1 MKTKLRLP
9 RILFYSVL
17 AFPSVVLAQ
26 NPLKWG
32 KISEKEAKMTV
43 CSFDSA
49 ASAVVLSD
57 YGKITIDYGVITIE
71 RHKRIK
77 ILNNKALDEA
87 DISLPYY
94 VKDRLE
100 RIEKL
105 EAQTISMDK
114 AGKPVVTEVA
124 NSQMFDV
131 EISKDWRE
139 KRFGFPKVEPGSIIE
154 YRYRTISQNYTFL
167 EGWLFQSD
175 IPTLRSEMNVQIM
188 VGDLDYRVLMQGDR
202 LMQKYQTQGDQPI
215 SKWMLENIPALVKE
229 PFVANHFD
237 YAERVSFQL
246 AGYKKSGLGVGTGGV
261 EYKTMM
267 TTWEKLAEE
276 LLLTD
281 NYTNYLNRHGVAK
294 EIISQLLTP
303 TDNESTK
310 IRKIYDYVKGNFT
323 WNAKHRIFAEQS
335 FGDFMKTK
343 HGSSAEINLFLTL
356 LLQEADL
363 LANPVLLSTRS
374 NGKVQKSYPMVGQ
387 FNHVVASVKAGGK
400 DLLLNA
406 TNPLRPYNLLAPED
420 LNWSAFV
427 LDKQASRWL
436 PIEQAQVSKETVY
449 AEINLENP
457 GKPGYN
463 FSVRYEGY
471 AALEARQKFLQMGEE
486 KFITQQKT
494 VFGDKK
500 LIKFE
505 QENMDKPDE
514 FLMQKYQLEPEESA
528 DNQATTLYFQPVVWH
543 QFHENPFK
551 GTKRNLPVELEYT
564 KNFQFVLNLRIPDK
578 YQIQEMPKPLLLS
591 LPGNMGNF
599 RYQATANGPQLQ
611 LVTSVQMKNA
621 LIPAEYFS
629 HLQAFHDQIIAKYKE
644 MVVLKKIP

>member
-17 AFPSVVLAQ
+17 AFPSVVFAQ

-77 ILNNKALDEA
+77 ILDNKALDEA

-114 AGKPVVTEVA
+114 TGKPVVTEVA
-124 NSQMFDV
+124 NNQMFDV

-139 KRFGFPKVEPGSIIE
+139 KRFGFPKVEAGSIIE

-175 IPTLRSEMNVQIM
+175 IPTLHSEMSVQIM
-188 VGDLDYRVLMQGDR
+188 VGDLDYRVLLQGDR
-202 LMQKYQTQGDQPI
+202 LMQKYQKQGDQAV

-237 YAERVSFQL
+237 YAEKVGFQL
-246 AGYKKSGLGVGTGGV
+246 MGYKKSSAANGV
-261 EYKTMM
+261 EYKTVM

-276 LLLTD
+276 LLLAD
-281 NYTNYLNRHGVAK
+281 NYANYLNRHGAAK
-294 EIISQLLTP
+294 DVISQLLKP
-303 TDNESTK
+303 ADDESAK
-310 IRKIYDYVKGNFT
+310 IRKIYNHIKDNFT
-323 WNAKHRIFAEQS
+323 WNGKHRVFAGQP
-335 FGDFMKTK
+335 FNDFMKTK

-356 LLQEADL
+356 LLQEAGL
-363 LANPVLLSTRS
+363 PANPALISTRP
-374 NGKVQKSYPMVGQ
+374 NGKIQKSYPMVAQ
-387 FNHVVASVKAGGK
+387 FNHILANVKTDGK
-400 DLLLNA
+400 DLLLDA
-406 TNPLRPYNLLAPED
+406 TDPLRPYNLLAPED
-420 LNWSAFV
+420 LNWSAFL
-427 LDKQASRWL
+427 LDKKASRWL
-436 PIEQAQVSKETVY
+436 PIEQTQVSKETVY

-457 GKPGYN
+457 GKPMYS

-471 AALEARQKFLQMGEE
+471 GASEARRKFRQLGEE
-486 KFITQQKT
+486 KFIAQQKII
-494 VFGDKK
+494 FGDKK
-500 LIKFE
+500 LVKFE
-505 QENMDKPDE
+505 QENLDKIDE
-514 FLMQKYQLEPEESA
+514 YLLQKYQLEPEEPA
-528 DNQATTLYFQPVVWH
+528 DNQAATLYFQPVVWH

-551 GTKRNLPVELEYT
+551 GTRRNLPIELDYPR
-564 KNFQFVLNLRIPDK
+564 NFQFVLSLRIPAN
-578 YQIQEMPKPLLLS
+578 YRVQEMPAPLLLS

-599 RYQATANGPQLQ
+599 RYQITANGSQLQ
-611 LVTSVQMKNA
+611 LVTNVQMKNVF
-621 LIPAEYFS
+621 IPADYFP
-629 HLQAFHDQIIAKYKE
+629 HLQAFNDRIIAKYQE
-644 MVVLKKIP
+644 MVVLKKAP